1 MDLTPTQRSVLL
13 ELTTEWQTPKQ
24 IADKLPEAGG
34 NPSYVNEAL
43 KELIRE
49 GLVQANP
56 AVFGLYRLTK
66 DGMDIK
72 TLELD
77 INQ

>member
-1 MDLTPTQRSVLL
+1 MNFTPKQRAVLL
-13 ELTTEWQTPKQ
+13 ELTSEWQTPIQ
-24 IADKLPEAGG
+24 IADWIPEAGG
-34 NPSYVNEAL
+34 NPSYVNETL
-43 KELIRE
+43 KDLMSE

-56 AVFGLYRLTK
+56 TVFGLYRLTK

-77 INQ
+77 KNQ